1 MMMDAVHF
9 NEGLF
14 LQQHH
19 LQIMQRNMLAR
30 LDALRPLAFSFPY
43 GLVEAQ
49 VSAESL
55 KNQLVRFDRLHAIM
69 PSGLEVRFPESADI
83 PSLNIKQ
90 AIESRTGAT
99 TIFLAVP
106 LWSPDRAN
114 VVTGD
119 GKDQWM
125 VKSIY
130 RISEIE
136 QADEN
141 TGQNPRP
148 IAVRRI
154 NARFLVDG
162 DDATDMEVL
171 PVLRVVRGVG
181 EEAGTLRQDPNF
193 IPPSMLVR
201 GSPVLRNLLREFAN
215 ELEAARAELSLQ
227 VTRGGFSVDTMRG
240 AQFEQCLRLRTISR
254 SSARLSSILKV
265 NNVTPFDVYLELR
278 ELLAELGSMY
288 PDKDQQLAPPA
299 YDHEKPGI
307 AFHDLTDKIR
317 GLLRGAITARFMK
330 VEFKS
335 EQQMFLAAL
344 TEEQFTQPNE
354 YFIAVR
360 TQEDPI
366 ALAKLVENQ
375 DQFQVA
381 APSMVGKRI
390 FGLKLQEERYP
401 PVELPAQVGQH
412 YFRINRHESQ
422 RMWDRIKEEKA
433 LGVRWL
439 GMENSDFSL
448 TLFMTIPS

>member
-1 MMMDAVHF
+1 MDAVHF

-19 LQIMQRNMLAR
+19 LQIMQRHILSR
-30 LDALRPLAFSFPY
+30 LGAMRPLAFSYPF
-43 GLVEAQ
+43 GLIESQ

-55 KNQLVRFDRLHAIM
+55 KNQLVRFERLHAIM

-83 PSLNIKQ
+83 PSLSIKQ
-90 AIESRTGAT
+90 AFEARTGSM

-106 LWSPDRAN
+106 LWSAERAN

-130 RISEIE
+130 RVSEIE
-136 QADEN
+136 QSDEN

-154 NARFLVDG
+154 NARFLVEG
-162 DDATDMEVL
+162 DDTTDMEVL

-181 EEAGTLRQDPNF
+181 EEVGAVRQDPNF
-193 IPPSMLVR
+193 IPPSMMVK
-201 GSPVLRNLLREFAN
+201 GSPVLRDLLREFAN
-215 ELEAARAELSLQ
+215 ELEASRTELSLQ
-227 VTRGGFSVDTMRG
+227 VARGGFSVDTMRG

-254 SSARLSSILKV
+254 SSARISSILKV
-265 NNVTPFDVYLELR
+265 NNVTPFDMYLELR

-288 PDKDQQLAPPA
+288 PDKDQQLAPSA
-299 YDHEKPGI
+299 YDHDKPGI
-307 AFHDLTDKIR
+307 CFQDLTDKIR
-317 GLLRGAITARFMK
+317 GLLRGAVTARFMK

-335 EQQMFLAAL
+335 QQNMFLAAM

-360 TQEDPI
+360 TREDPI

-401 PVELPAQVGQH
+401 PVELPAQAGQH
-412 YFRINRHESQ
+412 YFRINRQESQ
-422 RMWDRIKEEKA
+422 RMWDRIKEEKSVA
-433 LGVRWL
+433 IRWL

-448 TLFMTIPS
+448 TLFMTVPG